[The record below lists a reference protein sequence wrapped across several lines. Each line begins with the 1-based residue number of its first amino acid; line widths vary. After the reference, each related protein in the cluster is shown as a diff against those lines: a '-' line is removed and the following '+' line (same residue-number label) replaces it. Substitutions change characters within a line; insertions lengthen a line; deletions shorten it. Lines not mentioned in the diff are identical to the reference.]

1 MPYLC
6 GNERLLFQIIYK
18 DTKKRGREQGWE
30 QEKKDFYTLLIYKK
44 NIRVDMNYTFRELPD
59 MQNTGERKVY
69 PKVDYCGQ
77 MTNEEFLHM
86 MEKVTML
93 QGGTIQAVIAG
104 MAKTIGLAFLRGDSV
119 KIDGLGI
126 FSVKLGMKKE
136 SETEV
141 LKQRGERYNTTD
153 VEIKGV
159 NFLTDQQWLKSL
171 RHDIELNKS
180 RGIKTIRKIESTEEE
195 RFQKAMQYLENQPFI
210 TVSDYVGLTGLGQTK
225 AKMELRQFA
234 DNPDCG
240 ISRKG
245 NGSHVVYIKKQG

>member
-1 MPYLC
+1 
-6 GNERLLFQIIYK
+6 
-18 DTKKRGREQGWE
+18 
-30 QEKKDFYTLLIYKK
+30 
-44 NIRVDMNYTFRELPD
+44 MNYTFRELPD

-104 MAKTIGLAFLRGDSV
+104 MVKTIGLAFLRGDSV

-141 LKQRGERYNTTD
+141 LKQRGERYITKD

-159 NFLTDQQWLKSL
+159 NFLTDQQWLRCL
-171 RHDIELNKS
+171 REDIELSKS
-180 RGIKTIRKIESTEEE
+180 RDVKTIRKIDSTEEE
-195 RFQKAMQYLENQPFI
+195 RLHKALQFLDAQPFL

-225 AKMELRQFA
+225 AKMELRKFA
-234 DNPDCG
+234 DDADCR
-240 ISRKG
+240 IQRKG
-245 NGSHVVYIKKQG
+245 FGSHVVYVKRP